1 MLGTGIYKQFF
12 VHLTAQT
19 VLGKHSFN
27 RSFDQHLGPALDQ
40 ALGGFFFTA
49 SGITTEGIV
58 DLFVHFVTGELYF
71 FAVGNNDVVAAVDMW
86 RVGRLVFATQ
96 YGGNPGTHTTYG
108 LISTVDNVPVAL
120 YGSLVR
126 MLGGEM

>member
-1 MLGTGIYKQFF
+1 MAVPDLLVQLVAGE
-12 VHLTAQT
+12 HRLA
-19 VLGKHSFN
+19 
-27 RSFDQHLGPALDQ
+27 A
-40 ALGGFFFTA
+40 
-49 SGITTEGIV
+49 V
-58 DLFVHFVTGELYF
+58 DY
-71 FAVGNNDVVAAVDMW
+71 NDMVAAVDMW